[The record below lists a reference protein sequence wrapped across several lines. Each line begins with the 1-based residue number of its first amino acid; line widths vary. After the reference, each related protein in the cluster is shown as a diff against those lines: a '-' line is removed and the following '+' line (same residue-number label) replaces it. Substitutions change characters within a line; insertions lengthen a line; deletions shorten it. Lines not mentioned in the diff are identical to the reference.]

1 MKFRVG
7 AILAGAALMVAAA
20 SPTYAQ
26 GVTFGAKIG
35 VNFADVSS
43 EGDDDPEEVNFE
55 MGNKIGFVAGGF
67 VEVPF
72 APQFSF
78 SPEVLFSQKGSKGEA
93 ELFGDEYTA
102 SLNVTQVQIPLLFKA
117 NFSGGGSSVRPF
129 VVVGPA
135 FGFTAK
141 ADSKLELNGELF
153 DEEDITDDVES
164 VEFSL
169 VFGGGVRFGN
179 ASVEARYDLGLND
192 LDKQDLVEGKTRTFS
207 ILFGFGWSN

>member
-26 GVTFGAKIG
+26 GVTFGAKVG
-35 VNFADVSS
+35 VNFADISAS
-43 EGDDDPEEVNFE
+43 GDDDPEEVDFE

-78 SPEVLFSQKGSKGEA
+78 SPEVLFTQKGSKGDMEFA
-93 ELFGDEYTA
+93 GDEYTA

-117 NFSGGGSSVRPF
+117 NFSTSSVRPF

-141 ADSKLELNGELF
+141 ANSKLELNGDDF
-153 DEEDITDDVES
+153 DEEDLKDDVES

-179 ASVEARYDLGLND
+179 ATVEARYDLGLND
-192 LDKQDLVEGKTRTFS
+192 LNKQDLVEGKTRTFS

>member
-7 AILAGAALMVAAA
+7 AVLAGAALMVAAA

-26 GVTFGAKIG
+26 GVTFGAKVG
-35 VNFADVSS
+35 VNFADISS
-43 EGDDDPEEVNFE
+43 SGDDDPEEVDFE
-55 MGNKIGFVAGGF
+55 MGNKTGFVAGGF

-78 SPEVLFSQKGSKGEA
+78 APEVLFSQKGSKGEM
-93 ELFGDEYTA
+93 EFLGDDYTA
-102 SLNVTQVQIPLLFKA
+102 SLNVTQLQVPMLFKA
-117 NFSGGGSSVRPF
+117 NFSGSSVRPF

-135 FGFTAK
+135 FGFTTSAN
-141 ADSKLELNGELF
+141 SKLELNGEDF
-153 DEEDITDDVES
+153 DEEDIKDDVES

-179 ASVEARYDLGLND
+179 ASVEARYDMGLND

>member
-7 AILAGAALMVAAA
+7 AILAGAAMMVAAA

-26 GVTFGAKIG
+26 GVTFGAKVG
-35 VNFADVSS
+35 VNFADISTS
-43 EGDDDPEEVNFE
+43 GDDDPDEVDFE
-55 MGNKIGFVAGGF
+55 MGNKTGFVAGGF
-67 VEVPF
+67 IDVPV

-78 SPEVLFSQKGSKGEA
+78 SPEVLFTQKGSKGSLE
-93 ELFGDEYTA
+93 FDGDDYSA
-102 SLNVTQVQIPLLFKA
+102 SLNVTQVQIPVLFKA
-117 NFSGGGSSVRPF
+117 NFSGGSVRPF

-135 FGFTAK
+135 FGFTTT
-141 ADSKLELNGELF
+141 ADSKFEINGELF
-153 DEEDITDDVES
+153 DEEDIKDDVES

-179 ASVEARYDLGLND
+179 ASVEARYDMGLND